1 MNLYRVWCR
10 FEPDHV
16 AQITGR
22 KGQWRVI
29 CSYEWKPLSGN
40 HSDYNKEVKRNGSM
54 PEIGI
59 LSTKQY
65 RKGVIIRPHK
75 ELNRVLEARRHHD
88 H

>member
-1 MNLYRVWCR
+1 
-10 FEPDHV
+10 
-16 AQITGR
+16 
-22 KGQWRVI
+22 
-29 CSYEWKPLSGN
+29 LSGN